1 MRVEGRMGSWR
12 AAAAGYLIGTLPS
25 ADIAVGLTTR
35 GAVDLRAAG
44 SGNPGALNALR
55 LLGRRAGL
63 AVTVADIGKGV
74 AACLL
79 GRALAGERGA
89 HAGGV
94 AAVAGHC
101 YPVWKGFRGGKGIA
115 TSFGQCLAIFP
126 PYAPLDAVLAV
137 GVSRLPGLRRPAVVA
152 VAVPSTAW
160 VLAGVVWWR
169 RGLPNLWGGRPTAL
183 LPLAN
188 AATCVVILSKGLAAL
203 RRGEPD
209 ELRLPR

>member
-1 MRVEGRMGSWR
+1 MRVESRMGSWR

-25 ADIAVGLTTR
+25 ADIAAGLTTR

-101 YPVWKGFRGGKGIA
+101 DARPDGVVTSISPRSRREWHVARRPEPPSEPSSSPATARSSLRPRSRSSPGPGSRRQTTVRVGSSRRSFRG
-115 TSFGQCLAIFP
+115 
-126 PYAPLDAVLAV
+126 DAQSAGVPLAV
-137 GVSRLPGLRRPAVVA
+137 TTHQRPPCKSTLWHRISPG
-152 VAVPSTAW
+152 PS
-160 VLAGVVWWR
+160 
-169 RGLPNLWGGRPTAL
+169 
-183 LPLAN
+183 
-188 AATCVVILSKGLAAL
+188 CS
-203 RRGEPD
+203 
-209 ELRLPR
+209 